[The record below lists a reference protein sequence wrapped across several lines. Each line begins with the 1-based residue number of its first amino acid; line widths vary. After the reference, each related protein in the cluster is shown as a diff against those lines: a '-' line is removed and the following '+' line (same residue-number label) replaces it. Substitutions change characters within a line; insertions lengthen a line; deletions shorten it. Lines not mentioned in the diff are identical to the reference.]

1 MNTML
6 KMSAVA
12 MVMMGAMQM
21 AQAAPGAAPTAKP
34 LTLNVKGVITT
45 LTCDLSADVSANTVD
60 LGIAFP
66 SQFGG
71 AAGTKVGNKT
81 FHLQTVNCQ
90 QDGGAADVGAD
101 GDLVASVGFGAD
113 EVVNGNGQW
122 YDATGPKDAAIVIE
136 GEKLDTT
143 AAVHVG
149 KKSVLTTGDKIFFA
163 NGTATAPA
171 TTVASLNGQRTELE
185 AYMVSLTAA
194 NPTAQ
199 TLSVPVTFT
208 AMYQ

>member
-12 MVMMGAMQM
+12 MVMMGAMQV

-66 SQFGG
+66 SQFAG
-71 AAGTKVGNKT
+71 AAGTKVGSKT

-101 GDLVASVGFGAD
+101 GDLIASVDFGAD

-122 YDATGPKDAAIVIE
+122 YDATGPKDAAIMVE
-136 GEKLDTT
+136 GAKLDTT
-143 AAVHVG
+143 AAPHVG
-149 KKSVLTTGDKIFFA
+149 KKGVLTTGDKIFFA
-163 NGTATAPA
+163 NGVKATP
-171 TTVASLNGQRTELE
+171 TTVASLNGQQTELE
-185 AYMVSLTAA
+185 AYMVSLTAT
-194 NPTAQ
+194 NPAAQ

>member
-1 MNTML
+1 MNIIL

-12 MVMMGAMQM
+12 MVMMGAMQV
-21 AQAAPGAAPTAKP
+21 AQAAAPTPKP

-60 LGIAFP
+60 LGIVFP
-66 SQFGG
+66 GQFGA

-90 QDGGAADVGAD
+90 QDGAALDVASD
-101 GDLVASVGFGAD
+101 GDLVASVDFGAD

-122 YDATGPKDAAIVIE
+122 YSATGPKDAAIVVE
-136 GEKLDTT
+136 GPKLDV
-143 AAVHVG
+143 AAHTG
-149 KKSVLTTGDKIFFA
+149 TKGVLTSGDKIYFA
-163 NGTATAPA
+163 SGKAGAQTK
-171 TTVASLNGQRTELE
+171 VAALEAQKAELE
-185 AYMVSLTAA
+185 AYMVSLSAT
-194 NPTAQ
+194 NPVAQ

>member
-12 MVMMGAMQM
+12 MVMMGAMQV
-21 AQAAPGAAPTAKP
+21 AQAAGPTAKP

-66 SQFGG
+66 SQFG
-71 AAGTKVGNKT
+71 AVAGTEVGNKT
-81 FHLQTVNCQ
+81 FHLQTSNCQ
-90 QDGGAADVGAD
+90 QDGGATDVGAD
-101 GDLVASVGFGAD
+101 GDLIASVDFGAD

-122 YDATGPKDAAIVIE
+122 YDVTGPKDAAIVVK
-136 GEKLDTT
+136 GAKLDTT
-143 AAVHVG
+143 GAPHVG

-163 NGTATAPA
+163 NGVKATP
-171 TTVASLNGQRTELE
+171 TTVASLNGKQTELE
-185 AYMVSLTAA
+185 AYMVNLTAT
-194 NPTAQ
+194 NPVAQ